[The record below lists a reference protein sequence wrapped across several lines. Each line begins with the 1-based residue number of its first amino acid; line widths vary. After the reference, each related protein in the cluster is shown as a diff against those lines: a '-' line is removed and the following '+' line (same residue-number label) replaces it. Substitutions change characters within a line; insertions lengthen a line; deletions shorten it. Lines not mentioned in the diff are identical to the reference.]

1 MLLDVDKFPNLLQE
15 SYFRFAGKDY
25 LFFPDKKT
33 EFFSLN
39 YYKRK
44 IQSFQEFLYTMEV
57 LYFLN
62 PDIEWEYFLQA
73 ALWVSDRSNGRII
86 RTYGEI
92 RVKEGLTRIW
102 DNPKK
107 KPYVNQYR
115 RVVFNP
121 SRRFEKEEKLRIVG
135 KLCGGM
141 RKRTTQQDLYD
152 VIEEYMAEDAHI
164 AIKDLA
170 ESMGVTRQTIS
181 NHLTTDLK
189 DIIKDHNDS
198 LK

>member
-1 MLLDVDKFPNLLQE
+1 MLLDVDKFPDLLQE
-15 SYFRFAGKDY
+15 SYFRFAGADY

-33 EFFSLN
+33 EFYSLS

-62 PDIEWEYFLQA
+62 TDIEWEYFLEA
-73 ALWVSDRSNGRII
+73 ALWVSDRSNGKII
-86 RTYGEI
+86 RTYGEA
-92 RVKEGLTRIW
+92 RVKDGIVKIW
-102 DNPKK
+102 GNDR

-121 SRRFEKEEKLRIVG
+121 SRRFPKDEKLKIVG
-135 KLCGGM
+135 KLCGGI
-141 RKRTTQQDLYD
+141 RKRTTQQGIYD
-152 VIEEYMAEDAHI
+152 VIEEYMAEDVHI

-181 NHLTTDLK
+181 NNMSDGLK
-189 DIIKDHNDS
+189 EIIKDHNNS

>member
-15 SYFRFAGKDY
+15 SYFKFEGQDY
-25 LFFPDKKT
+25 LFFPDKKV
-33 EFFSLN
+33 EFYSLN

-44 IQSFQEFLYTMEV
+44 IQSYQELLYTMEV
-57 LYFLN
+57 LLWLN
-62 PDIEWEYFLQA
+62 PDIEWDTFLEA
-73 ALWVSDRSNGRII
+73 ALWVSDRSNGKIV
-86 RTYGEI
+86 RTYGEH
-92 RVKEGLTRIW
+92 RVTEGLSRIW
-102 DNPKK
+102 DNPK

-121 SRRFEKEEKLRIVG
+121 SRYIPKNEKLSIVG

-141 RKRTTQQDLYD
+141 RKRTSQQDLYD

-164 AIKDLA
+164 SVKDLA
-170 ESMGVTRQTIS
+170 EVMGVTRQTIS
-181 NHLTTDLK
+181 NHLSADLRG
-189 DIIKDHNDS
+189 IIKDHNES

>member
-1 MLLDVDKFPNLLQE
+1 
-15 SYFRFAGKDY
+15 
-25 LFFPDKKT
+25 
-33 EFFSLN
+33 
-39 YYKRK
+39 
-44 IQSFQEFLYTMEV
+44 MEV
-57 LYFLN
+57 LYHLN
-62 PDIEWEYFLQA
+62 PDIEWEYFLEA
-73 ALWVSDRSNGRII
+73 ALWVSDRSNGKII
-86 RTYGEI
+86 RTYGEA
-92 RVKEGLTRIW
+92 RVNEAVSKIW
-102 DNPKK
+102 GNPR

-181 NHLTTDLK
+181 NHLTVDLK
-189 DIIKDHNDS
+189 DIIKDHNES

>member
-1 MLLDVDKFPNLLQE
+1 MLLDVDKFPDLLQE
-15 SYFRFAGKDY
+15 SYFRFAGQDY

-33 EFFSLN
+33 EFYSLN

-62 PDIEWEYFLQA
+62 PQIEWEYFLEA
-73 ALWVSDRSNGRII
+73 AFWVSDRSNGRII
-86 RTYGEI
+86 RTYGEA
-92 RVKEGLTRIW
+92 RVTEAVSKIW
-102 DNPKK
+102 GVNR

-121 SRRFEKEEKLRIVG
+121 SRRFPKNEKLRIVG
-135 KLCGGM
+135 RLCGGM

-181 NHLTTDLK
+181 NHLSADLK
-189 DIIKDHNDS
+189 DIIKDHNET